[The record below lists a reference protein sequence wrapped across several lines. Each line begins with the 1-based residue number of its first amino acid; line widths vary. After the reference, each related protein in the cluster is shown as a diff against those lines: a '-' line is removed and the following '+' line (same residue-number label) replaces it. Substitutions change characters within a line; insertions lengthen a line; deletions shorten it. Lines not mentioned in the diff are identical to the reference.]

1 LPLSINF
8 MKNQKE
14 LISILLPVHNAS
26 GTLKECI
33 LSLLSQSYK
42 NIEVIAIDDFS
53 SDNSYK
59 ILHSLKKKDKR
70 LRVYKNVKR
79 YGIAITLNRLV
90 NKAKGNFIA
99 FMDTDDISSPNRLK
113 KQLNFLLNNV
123 EVVAVGSQCTFI
135 DEKGKKIGR
144 SDFPTENSLIYENP
158 LHGISMQFETVLI
171 NKTLLPKD
179 VLRFHTG
186 SNPFIYSDIFMKLM
200 PYGKFANL
208 KAFLHF
214 HRNDPKIY
222 LSDVKRNIISLV
234 KLWVKSK
241 AFYDYTPPLR
251 SFFSP
256 IIKPA

>member
-1 LPLSINF
+1 MN
-8 MKNQKE
+8 NQKP
-14 LISILLPVHNAS
+14 LISILLPVHNAN
-26 GTLKECI
+26 GALKECI
-33 LSLLSQSYK
+33 SSLLSQTYR
-42 NIEVIAIDDFS
+42 NIEIIAIDDFS
-53 SDNSYK
+53 SDKSYK
-59 ILHSLKKKDKR
+59 ILNALKKKNKR
-70 LRVYKNVKR
+70 LRAYKNVKR
-79 YGIAITLNRLV
+79 YGLAVTLNRLV
-90 NKAKGNFIA
+90 KKAKGSFIA

-113 KQLNFLLNNV
+113 KQLNFLLNNLD
-123 EVVAVGSQCTFI
+123 VVAVGSQCTFI

-179 VLRFHTG
+179 ILKFNTG
-186 SNPFIYSDIFMKLM
+186 SNPFVYSDIFMKLM

-208 KAFLHF
+208 DQFLHF

-222 LSDVKRNIISLV
+222 LSDVKRNIISLI
-234 KLWVKSK
+234 KLWIKSK

>member
-1 LPLSINF
+1 
-8 MKNQKE
+8 MKDSKP
-14 LISILLPVHNAS
+14 LISILLPVHNSAA
-26 GTLKECI
+26 TLRECI
-33 LSLLSQSYK
+33 LSLLNQSYK
-42 NIEVIAIDDFS
+42 NLEIIAIDDKS
-53 SDNSYK
+53 SDKSYST
-59 ILHSLKKKDKR
+59 LNALKKKDKR
-70 LRVYKNVKR
+70 LRIYKNVKR
-79 YGIAITLNRLV
+79 YGLAVTLNRLAK
-90 NKAKGNFIA
+90 KAKGSFIA

-113 KQLNFLLNNV
+113 KQLNFLSNNTD
-123 EVVAVGSQCTFI
+123 VVAVGSQCTFI

-144 SDFPTENSLIYENP
+144 SDFPTENTLIYENP

-186 SNPFIYSDIFMKLM
+186 TNPFIYSDMFMKLM

-208 KAFLHF
+208 KEFLHF

-222 LSDVKRNIISLV
+222 LSNIKRNIISLI
-234 KLWVKSK
+234 KLWIKSK
-241 AFYDYTPPLR
+241 ALYDYTPPLR

>member
-1 LPLSINF
+1 MQNTKP
-8 MKNQKE
+8 
-14 LISILLPVHNAS
+14 LISVLLPVHNA
-26 GTLKECI
+26 GATLAECI
-33 LSLLSQSYK
+33 QSLLNQSYK
-42 NIEVIAIDDFS
+42 QIEIIAIDDFS
-53 SDNSYK
+53 SDNSRS
-59 ILHSLKKKDKR
+59 ILNSLKKTDKR

-79 YGIAITLNRLV
+79 YGIAVTLNRLAK
-90 NKAKGNFIA
+90 KAKGSFIA

-113 KQLNFLLNNV
+113 KQLNFLLKNAD
-123 EVVAVGSQCTFI
+123 VVAVGSQCTFI
-135 DEKGKKIGR
+135 DERGKKIGR
-144 SDFPTENSLIYENP
+144 SDFPTENSLIYQNP

-179 VLRFHTG
+179 VLKFHTG

-208 KAFLHF
+208 EDFLHF

-241 AFYDYTPPLR
+241 ALYDYTPPLR

-256 IIKPA
+256 LISIKN